1 MASGGKTNFG
11 MQPSGAASDR
21 ERPEGSSMTDRQ
33 QTDAKPR
40 SQQSLQMG
48 EDAPQPGERAA
59 QEQAGQTSPQ
69 RQRTPQPEGA
79 EGHEAPGDSK

>member
-1 MASGGKTNFG
+1 MTSGGKTNFG
-11 MQPSGAASDR
+11 MQPSGAASND
-21 ERPEGSSMTDRQ
+21 ERPEGTSMTDRK

-48 EDAPQPGERAA
+48 ADAPQPGERAA

-69 RQRTPQPEGA
+69 RTAQPEGA